1 MSASFNYAL
10 VVLEIIKEVQ
20 TIQNTRTEIKLLQFK
35 DLESLKINQ
44 HVPGSLNTME
54 WLLFCWQSLREND
67 CLLSSRATTHWR
79 QYPGIN
85 GHIRRD
91 FGIYV
96 LYIPRYPVS
105 VSDGWFKLLEKGYP
119 ELYVW
124 SRSNY
129 SWCKIYKNEVNFDI
143 KIRFKAIDGS
153 SQVVFLFILFVEAC
167 SDNIYK
173 LNNRKGKKTI
183 IQNVGFI

>member
-54 WLLFCWQSLREND
+54 WLLFCWQSLRKNG
-67 CLLSSRATTHWR
+67 CLLSSRATSQWR
-79 QYPGIN
+79 LYPGIN

-105 VSDGWFKLLEKGYP
+105 VSDGWFKLLEKG
-119 ELYVW
+119 V
-124 SRSNY
+124 
-129 SWCKIYKNEVNFDI
+129 SWIIRFDPVPIIPDVKYKNEVNFDI
-143 KIRFKAIDGS
+143 KIRFKAMDGS

-167 SDNIYK
+167 TDNIYK

>member
-10 VVLEIIKEVQ
+10 VVLEIIKEIQ

-35 DLESLKINQ
+35 DLELLKINQ
-44 HVPGSLNTME
+44 QVPGSLNTME
-54 WLLFCWQSLREND
+54 LLLFCWQSLRENG
-67 CLLSSRATTHWR
+67 CLLSSRTTTRWR

-85 GHIRRD
+85 GHKRRD

-105 VSDGWFKLLEKGYP
+105 VSNGWFKLLGKKGI
-119 ELYVW
+119 LNIKVW

-129 SWCKIYKNEVNFDI
+129 SWCKMYEWSKLWYKN
-143 KIRFKAIDGS
+143 KI
-153 SQVVFLFILFVEAC
+153 
-167 SDNIYK
+167 
-173 LNNRKGKKTI
+173 
-183 IQNVGFI
+183 